1 MKNGILQTLL
11 DTGLIPPDKEGHLQ
25 VLTRIDDG
33 VVALVDHTHTGHVGH
48 GIRGDVGARDLRV
61 PDLELLHLPGQADVE
76 IPLLCG
82 RGQPGLVQIQ
92 LSNITLM

>member
-33 VVALVDHTHTGHVGH
+33 VVALVDHAHAGHVGH
-48 GIRGDVGARDLRV
+48 GVGGDVGAGNLGV
-61 PDLELLHLPGQADVE
+61 PDPELLDLTGQGDVE
-76 IPLLCG
+76 IPLLGG
-82 RGQPGLVQIQ
+82 RRQPSLIQIQ
-92 LSNITLM
+92 LADIAL

>member
-1 MKNGILQTLL
+1 MKNGTLQTLL

-48 GIRGDVGARDLRV
+48 SVGGDVGAGNICV
-61 PDLELLHLPGQADVE
+61 PDPELLHLIGQGDVE
-76 IPLLCG
+76 IPLLSW
-82 RGQPGLVQIQ
+82 RRQPSLIQIQ
-92 LSNITLM
+92 LANITL